1 MAVTKTNFINY
12 SRCPRYVALDEVH
25 KEKLDADINYE
36 EYLLLEKDE
45 YIKEIVGSMCESDNS
60 GEEQDLINVVDEQ
73 LEVLLPYYKRVEQL
87 AGILTEKYFKGKT
100 IYAEYTK
107 NQECFDF
114 SLNGIRY
121 LCYVDIYNEN
131 EQGINII
138 EVKATTSKKYAELT
152 YGKRGGEKFPIFTKK
167 DNIYKLNLCVDDEKS
182 YSDKINKLK
191 NRYSDIGGYIYDLAV
206 QRFIIEGE
214 LRQSNN
220 PNINKVNYYLAV
232 LNHEYIFDGT
242 YDGNEAVYNQSKEG
256 HEIITFIDL
265 NDITKQMQELVK
277 QDRVNIEK
285 NIINSSI
292 KEQPLKS
299 YCEKGKRSECK
310 YFKKICSS
318 KIPDFNSSLNYIYNQ
333 HGFVINEHG
342 DRLKGLDLINENYL
356 KMLDIPQE
364 WITNPNHQIQ
374 REALMFNKPYIN
386 IDKIK
391 LGIKQLKYP
400 IYHLDFETF
409 PCPLPRFKGEWPY
422 IQSPFEFSLH
432 IEKEPGNCDKEKDNY
447 VFLAKTFNDEREE
460 MIKDLIKYINP
471 NDSGTLF
478 AQNVSFEKGRIKE
491 LADMFPEY
499 KEDLMK
505 IYNRGFDLIWLL
517 RGSKDNYLNW
527 GLELEDAKK
536 LNYYHPDFSGSYSIK
551 KTLPVFSDLSYQ
563 DLEVKNG
570 NDAIVEYASYPLRS
584 KEELILKRQS
594 LIDYCQQD
602 TWAMVEILNKLRQIV
617 K

>member
-25 KEKLDADINYE
+25 QEKLDANITYE

-45 YIKEIVGSMCESDNS
+45 YIKELLGSMYESDNV

-73 LEVLLPYYKRVEQL
+73 LEVLLPYYKKVEEL

-121 LCYVDIYNEN
+121 ICYVDIYNEN

-167 DNIYKLNLCVDDEKS
+167 DNVYKLNSCIDDEKS
-182 YSDKINKLK
+182 YADKINKLK

-206 QRFIIEGE
+206 QRFIVEGE

-232 LNHEYIFDGT
+232 LNHEYVFDGT
-242 YDGNEAVYNQSKEG
+242 YEGEEAVYNQTEEG

-265 NDITKQMQELVK
+265 NEITKQMQTLVK
-277 QDRVNIEK
+277 QDSFNIEK
-285 NIINSSI
+285 YIMDSSI

-318 KIPDFNSSLNYIYNQ
+318 KIPAVNSSLNYIYNQ

-356 KMLDIPQE
+356 KMLDIPNE

-374 REALMFNKPYIN
+374 RETLMFNKPYIN
-386 IDKIK
+386 VDKIS

-432 IEKEPGNCDKEKDNY
+432 IENEPGKCDKEKDNY
-447 VFLAKTFNDEREE
+447 VFLAKTFKDEREE
-460 MIKDLIKYINP
+460 LIKDLIKYINP

-478 AQNVSFEKGRIKE
+478 AQNVAFEKGRIKE

-505 IYNRGFDLIWLL
+505 IYDRGFDLIWLL

-527 GLELEDAKK
+527 GLELEEAKK

-551 KTLPVFSDLSYQ
+551 KTLPVFSNLTYQ
-563 DLEVKNG
+563 NLEVQNG
-570 NDAIVEYASYPLRS
+570 NEAIVEYASYPKRS
-584 KEELILKRQS
+584 KEELILKQQA

-602 TWAMVEILNKLRQIV
+602 TWAMVEILNKLREIV

>member
-25 KEKLDADINYE
+25 KEKLDADISYE

-45 YIKEIVGSMCESDNS
+45 YIKEIVGSMYESDNS

-310 YFKKICSS
+310 YFKKLCSS

>member
-25 KEKLDADINYE
+25 KEKLDADISYE

-45 YIKEIVGSMCESDNS
+45 YIKEIVGSMYESDNS

>member
-25 KEKLDADINYE
+25 KEKLDADISYE

-45 YIKEIVGSMCESDNS
+45 YIKEIVGSMYESDNS

-447 VFLAKTFNDEREE
+447 VFLAKTFTDEREE